1 MENFVK
7 IGVDGWSILLYI
19 VNYGLIFGVVGWF
32 IYKPIRKAMDSRR
45 ETIEK
50 SMQSAETLQSEM
62 EAMMKEQTQNREASL
77 AEMQAEKKALE
88 KMLEERRQTLLAE
101 MEQER
106 ALLLQQTHDQI
117 AQEKDRVM
125 HDVET
130 RIVELVKKALF
141 SVLSYHVPENVVQES
156 VKKAWEGSKK

>member
-1 MENFVK
+1 MESFAK
-7 IGVDGWSILLYI
+7 IGVDGWSVVLYLI
-19 VNYGLIFGVVGWF
+19 NYGLLFAILGWF
-32 IYKPIRKAMDSRR
+32 LYKPIRKAMDSRKD
-45 ETIEK
+45 TIQK
-50 SMQSAETLQSEM
+50 SMRSAETLQSEM
-62 EAMMKEQTQNREASL
+62 EAMMKEQTLARETSL

-88 KMLEERRQTLLAE
+88 KMLEEKRQTLLAE

-106 ALLLQQTHDQI
+106 TTLLQQTHDQI
-117 AQEKDRVM
+117 DQEKDRVM

-156 VKKAWEGSKK
+156 VKKAWDGNKK